1 MRERHWYFFVLEL
14 LAASI
19 GLCAGVAVRGVVLLT
34 VFALVLACLLAALL
48 LARLLKGSALN
59 PLRTSLRHV
68 DSKPD
73 AGTTSRDPL
82 KAPRLLAGAFMLAA
96 CTAAWLYDPF
106 TFLPLVGLLVF
117 EVLAELSENRLMPA
131 AAVLP
136 VFLLGTVWMPTPA
149 VMLLTA
155 LVFVLAWAGELLLAR
170 LASVYAELTGKDQ
183 RLDALEAQLSR
194 QRSTISTIEQQ
205 GRQAERNRLAAR
217 IHDKVG
223 HGIMGSI
230 FMLEAAQLQFDT
242 DPSAARAS
250 MRAATENLR
259 ESVDDIR
266 RDLREER
273 VATEL
278 IGLHTVTAAL
288 ETFEQ
293 GHPGIKTSLDVEGA
307 MDTVPQTLWV
317 CLQECLVET
326 LTNLLKHSD
335 ANRFSVS
342 LSNRNFLFIAE
353 FSDNGGGALAASGAF
368 AAPGALGT
376 FAARG
381 ALGAPGTFGARSAP
395 DARGALG
402 SSVVEKGMGLSAIEE
417 RVFLSGGKCS
427 FALGPLGFTTK
438 LTFTLK
444 GGTR

>member
-48 LARLLKGSALN
+48 LARLLKGSPKN
-59 PLRTSLRHV
+59 PLRASSQHV
-68 DSKPD
+68 DSKSD
-73 AGTTSRDPL
+73 AGATSRNPL
-82 KAPRLLAGAFMLAA
+82 KTLRVFAGVFMLAA

-242 DPSAARAS
+242 NPSAARAS

-293 GHPGIKTSLDVEGA
+293 GHPGIKTSFDVEGA

-353 FSDNGGGALAASGAF
+353 FSDNGGGALAA
-368 AAPGALGT
+368 PGALGT

-381 ALGAPGTFGARSAP
+381 APGTFGARSAP
-395 DARGALG
+395 GARGALG
-402 SSVVEKGMGLSAIEE
+402 GSVVEKGMGLSAIEE

-427 FALGPLGFTTK
+427 FALSPLGFTTK